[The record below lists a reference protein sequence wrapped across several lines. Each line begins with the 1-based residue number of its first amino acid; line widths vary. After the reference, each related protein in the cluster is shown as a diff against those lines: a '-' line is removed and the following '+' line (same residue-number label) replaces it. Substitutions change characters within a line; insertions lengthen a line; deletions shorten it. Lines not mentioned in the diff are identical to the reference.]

1 MNIKYPK
8 PKHIVIIMDGNGR
21 WAVENGLT
29 RSKGHKAGVKTLKNI
44 IEYAVRTE
52 LNMITAYA
60 FSQENWQRPRKEVDL
75 LLDLFIT
82 SLQSEVDDLHKNNIK
97 LNFIGEITKFSD
109 KLRKTMKKSELLTC
123 DNSGLILNVA
133 LSYSGRW
140 DIQQALLSII
150 NEIQSKK
157 ITIDEVNEELINSK
171 LSLAENND
179 PDLFI
184 RTGGEK
190 RISNY
195 LLWQLAYT
203 EMYFTDILWP
213 DFDSKQFSLA
223 LDWFSKRQ
231 RRFGKTSAQ
240 IENEYDT

>member
-1 MNIKYPK
+1 
-8 PKHIVIIMDGNGR
+8 
-21 WAVENGLT
+21 
-29 RSKGHKAGVKTLKNI
+29 
-44 IEYAVRTE
+44 
-52 LNMITAYA
+52 
-60 FSQENWQRPRKEVDL
+60 
-75 LLDLFIT
+75 
-82 SLQSEVDDLHKNNIK
+82 
-97 LNFIGEITKFSD
+97 
-109 KLRKTMKKSELLTC
+109 MKKSELLTC

>member
-1 MNIKYPK
+1 
-8 PKHIVIIMDGNGR
+8 
-21 WAVENGLT
+21 
-29 RSKGHKAGVKTLKNI
+29 
-44 IEYAVRTE
+44 
-52 LNMITAYA
+52 MITAYA

-97 LNFIGEITKFSD
+97 LNFIGELTKFSD